1 MSRIGFIGTGHI
13 AAPMARFLARKG
25 HDVVVSERNAGVAGA
40 LVAAFPAIEIKS
52 NQGVVDSA
60 DIIFLC
66 LRPHLWAEIVPNLT
80 FRADQQIVSVM
91 AGVTLADL
99 YAACAPASQISMTIP
114 IGFLEFGGCPLPS
127 CPDDVTL
134 GALFAPEN
142 PVLPVPDEAAFTQH
156 FAASALLSAVLGV
169 MEEGSDWL
177 GEVTGDAKQSEI
189 YVAALIS
196 GFLAD
201 MPKDGQ
207 ARLAEY
213 KNGLATKGTLN
224 LQMVEGLE
232 NGDAF
237 KTLRTTLDA
246 IGKRMAQA

>member
-1 MSRIGFIGTGHI
+1 MSRVGFIGTGHI
-13 AAPMARFLARKG
+13 AAPMARFLVRKG
-25 HDVVVSERNAGVAGA
+25 HDVIVSERNAVVAGA
-40 LVAAFPAIEIKS
+40 LVAAFPEIKIAD
-52 NQGVVDSA
+52 NQGVVDNA
-60 DIIFLC
+60 DIVFLC
-66 LRPHLWAEIVPNLT
+66 MRPHIWGDVVPGLT

-91 AGVTLADL
+91 AGVTLAEL
-99 YAACAPASQISMTIP
+99 RTACAPASQISMTIP
-114 IGFLEFGGCPLPS
+114 IGFLEFGGCPLPA
-127 CPDDVTL
+127 CPDGETL

-156 FAASALLSAVLGV
+156 FAASAMLSAVLGV
-169 MEEGSDWL
+169 MEEGADWL
-177 GEVTGDAKQSEI
+177 GATTGDRKQAEV

-232 NGDAF
+232 DGGAIE
-237 KTLRTTLDA
+237 TLRTTLTE
-246 IGKRMAQA
+246 IGKRMTLT